1 MMSAWRVVLDKE
13 VRENLRDRRAL
24 MSALLYGPLVGPVL
38 FAILISF
45 AIGQQQERQDRR
57 LELPVIGEEH
67 APNLVGFLR
76 QQGVEVIAAPEN
88 PEAAI
93 RRQRHDVIL
102 RISPDFGAQW
112 TRGESA
118 RVDLLVD
125 GSRQASRVPM
135 ARVTGLLNQYASTI
149 ATQRLQVRGIDA
161 SLMQPIRV
169 VEKDQSTAQSRGA
182 TLMAMLPY
190 FLVLSA
196 FIGGMYLAID
206 TTSGERERQSL
217 EPLMINPVSPTQIMV
232 GKILATTLFAGASL
246 SMCTLAFAVAL
257 NFVPADDLGYALNL
271 PLETALW
278 MLALV
283 APIALLAAASQTL
296 VASFARSFREAQT
309 YLQILIILPAIPS
322 GVLAFNPGRPEFWMN
337 WTPLFSQSLRITEL
351 SRGEPMNAVKLLFSA
366 LPTLA
371 LALFLAW
378 LAIRFFGR
386 ERSWIGH

>member
-24 MSALLYGPLVGPVL
+24 LSALLYGPLVGPVL

-45 AIGQQQERQDRR
+45 AIAQQQERQDRR
-57 LELPVIGEEH
+57 IELPVIGQEH

-76 QQGVEVIAAPEN
+76 QQGVDVIAAPDD
-88 PEAAI
+88 PQAAI
-93 RRQRHDVIL
+93 RRQRHEVIL
-102 RISPDFGAQW
+102 RISPEFGAQW

-135 ARVTGLLNQYASTI
+135 ARVTGLLNQYASAI

-161 SLMQPIRV
+161 SLMQPIRM

-217 EPLMINPVSPTQIMV
+217 EPLMINPVSPAQIMV

-246 SMCTLAFAVAL
+246 AMCTLAFAVAL
-257 NFVPADDLGYALNL
+257 NFVPADNLGYALNL

-283 APIALLAAASQTL
+283 APIALLAAAGQTL

-322 GVLAFNPGRPEFWMN
+322 GMLAFNPGRPEFWMN
-337 WTPLFSQSLRITEL
+337 WVPLFSQSLRITEL
-351 SRGEPMNAVKLLFSA
+351 SRGESMNLVKLLLSA
-366 LPTLA
+366 LPTFA

>member
-57 LELPVIGEEH
+57 LELPVIGQEH

-76 QQGVEVIAAPEN
+76 QQGVEVMVAPEN

-93 RRQRHDVIL
+93 RRQRHEVIL
-102 RISPDFGAQW
+102 RISPEFGAQW

-118 RVDLLVD
+118 RVDVLVD

-135 ARVTGLLNQYASTI
+135 ARVTGLLNQYASGI

-246 SMCTLAFAVAL
+246 AMCTLAFAVAL

-351 SRGEPMNAVKLLFSA
+351 SRGEPMNMVKLLFSA